1 MICKIVNKVQE
12 YSQNLCIKLSLKC
25 ILNILIDTWKG
36 MNQFLKICIGPEK
49 TTSKTLHIFH
59 FCSFHLIVH
68 LLGSQSPWFEW
79 VTWQPNVNR
88 IYEIPKRSTYKVT
101 VFRLH
106 RKMKTFLSNSK
117 SFRKNEHVIV
127 TPQPSAMFFT
137 LCKILTHHISFFR
150 HQLRF

>member
-1 MICKIVNKVQE
+1 MHMHSYWHLE
-12 YSQNLCIKLSLKC
+12 GKLSNESVFENLHR
-25 ILNILIDTWKG
+25 TWE
-36 MNQFLKICIGPEK
+36 NN
-49 TTSKTLHIFH
+49 SKYIYFI
-59 FCSFHLIVH
+59 SFD
-68 LLGSQSPWFEW
+68 SSFAWFSISWYEW
-79 VTWQPNVNR
+79 ATWQPNVKR

>member
-1 MICKIVNKVQE
+1 MNRDVKIVNKVQK

-25 ILNILIDTWKG
+25 IFIDTWTWE
-36 MNQFLKICIGPEK
+36 NNSEDSTYI
-49 TTSKTLHIFH
+49 
-59 FCSFHLIVH
+59 SFHLIFH

-79 VTWQPNVNR
+79 ATWQPNVNR

-106 RKMKTFLSNSK
+106 RRMKTFLSNSK